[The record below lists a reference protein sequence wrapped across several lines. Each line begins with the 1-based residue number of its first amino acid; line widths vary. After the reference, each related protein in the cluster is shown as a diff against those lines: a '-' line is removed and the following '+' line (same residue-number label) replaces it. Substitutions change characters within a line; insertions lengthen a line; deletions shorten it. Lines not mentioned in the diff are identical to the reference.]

1 MIRWLVVAG
10 MQITDVLSMVFGA
23 HMGFVVRF
31 GDDPMDQQKLAAVGL
46 AVLITL
52 LAFPALRATGL
63 SALEDPWRGLKRASR
78 AFGAVFV
85 ILAMVAFGLQLAEE
99 FSRLWVGIWIGAAY
113 FSLVCTRIW
122 WSGFLKHGLDAGF
135 LRERVALIHGVG
147 TRHVDAVARQLE
159 QSGFDVVSFVCIES
173 PCGHHRERVHAPVA
187 LERTRACQ
195 SFLSDFVHRFGSDP
209 VDRAILLPDPGD
221 DRPLPQIASPLRMV
235 PLDVDVLPAGFD
247 PVLVWRPPRLA
258 GGLPV
263 VNLMTRPLSD
273 FDVLVKRSEDLALG
287 TLFLILAAPLMLLIA
302 GLIKLDSPGP
312 ILFAQSRAGFNN
324 RPFKIYKF
332 RSMYVHDDS
341 QVRQAT
347 RGDRRVTRVGSILR
361 RTSLDELPQLFNV
374 VLGSMSLVGP
384 RPHALAHDREY
395 GALIDSYI
403 ARHRM
408 KPGLTGWAQVNGW
421 RGETETLEK
430 MQKRIEH
437 DLYYV
442 DHWSF
447 FLDIKILLLTVRVLY
462 HNNAY

>member
-1 MIRWLVVAG
+1 MIRWLFVAG
-10 MQITDVLSMVFGA
+10 MQMTDVLSMVFGA
-23 HMGFVVRF
+23 HLGYLVRF
-31 GDDPMDQQKLAAVGL
+31 GDDPMGQQELAAVGL
-46 AVLITL
+46 AVVVTL
-52 LAFPALRATGL
+52 LAFPALHATGL
-63 SALEDPWRGLKRASR
+63 PALENPWRGLKRASR
-78 AFGAVFV
+78 AFATVFV
-85 ILAMVAFGLQLAEE
+85 ILALVAFGLKLVQE
-99 FSRLWVGIWIGAAY
+99 FSRLWVGIWIGAAF

-122 WSGFLKHGLDAGF
+122 WSGFLKHGLEVGF
-135 LRERVALIHGVG
+135 LRERVALIYGVG
-147 TRHVDAVARQLE
+147 TRDVDAVARQL
-159 QSGFDVVSFVCIES
+159 QRGGFDVVSFVRIEAPDEPDRS
-173 PCGHHRERVHAPVA
+173 PGSAPAERALPGPV
-187 LERTRACQ
+187 LLT
-195 SFLSDFVHRFGSDP
+195 DFVRRFGLEP
-209 VDRAILLPDPGD
+209 VDRAIVVPDPGD

-247 PVLVWRPPRLA
+247 PVLVGRPPRLV

-273 FDVLVKRSEDLALG
+273 FDVLVKRAEDLVLG
-287 TLFLILAAPLMLLIA
+287 TLFLLLAAPLMLLIA
-302 GLIKLDSPGP
+302 GLIRLDSPGP

-332 RSMYVHDDS
+332 RSMYVHDDPH
-341 QVRQAT
+341 VRQAT
-347 RGDRRVTRVGSILR
+347 RDDQRITRVGRILR

-374 VLGSMSLVGP
+374 ALGSMSLVGP

-395 GALIDSYI
+395 GALIDTYI

-447 FLDIKILLLTVRVLY
+447 YLDMKILLLTVRVLY